1 MGGNE
6 TQQRTW
12 EGLYICKILPAHT
25 RRSRRVRLVQ
35 VLRVG
40 KLKQVRKEIEM
51 QARTRKESSERFRG
65 TRNDTEHRAR
75 HEPPLSCVALA
86 DVSRRWAV
94 LIFAHATYFDA
105 TQLNS
110 TQLKSIANIAHEDID
125 IVVVSH
131 VYA

>member
-25 RRSRRVRLVQ
+25 RHSGRVGLVQ

-75 HEPPLSCVALA
+75 HELPLSCVTLA

-94 LIFAHATYFDA
+94 LMLRLRYVFRRYS
-105 TQLNS
+105 TQP